1 MITELA
7 DYDFENLY
15 AKLIEC
21 FPDQPWVKIVGDL
34 QHEINETP
42 TFKQLLWKQNIIAY
56 GLKAFGEFG
65 MASLGCEGAEA
76 VMAGMIFA
84 SQVVH
89 LLERISP
96 NNVHKVCGRVRGALK
111 KTDAMRGFLCE
122 LMTATHLT
130 REGCTLDWVDEDQ
143 GDETFDLLAS
153 VPGVGVVEVE
163 CKSIALDRGESLKE
177 KTFYSL
183 IHHLIPLIEPV
194 LPKLTPRPYY
204 CISITLHAAV
214 PDSKFGRMQLA
225 ERLAATVA
233 DEGDGISGLCS
244 ITLDLCSLPELSGDI
259 DTGQLQ
265 GVANEIMG
273 SGDGYRVIKSLG
285 DDSCLAIDVQS
296 SVPSKFEAA
305 LAEVT
310 KKAVRKQMTGQ
321 RPGCLI
327 VRLEG
332 HSGQSLGR
340 VSSEAANALA
350 RRAEKLLSDSSHSHL
365 STVVFL
371 SAAAWEKVSARSQSQ
386 QSTAYIFESS
396 TGRYPNLGLGKLFGL
411 RS

>member
-1 MITELA
+1 
-7 DYDFENLY
+7 
-15 AKLIEC
+15 
-21 FPDQPWVKIVGDL
+21 
-34 QHEINETP
+34 
-42 TFKQLLWKQNIIAY
+42 
-56 GLKAFGEFG
+56 
-65 MASLGCEGAEA
+65 
-76 VMAGMIFA
+76 
-84 SQVVH
+84 
-89 LLERISP
+89 
-96 NNVHKVCGRVRGALK
+96 
-111 KTDAMRGFLCE
+111 
-122 LMTATHLT
+122 
-130 REGCTLDWVDEDQ
+130 
-143 GDETFDLLAS
+143 
-153 VPGVGVVEVE
+153 
-163 CKSIALDRGESLKE
+163 
-177 KTFYSL
+177 
-183 IHHLIPLIEPV
+183 
-194 LPKLTPRPYY
+194 
-204 CISITLHAAV
+204 
-214 PDSKFGRMQLA
+214 MQLA
-225 ERLAATVA
+225 DRLAATVA

-285 DDSCLAIDVQS
+285 DDSYLAIDVQS

-350 RRAEKLLSDSSHSHL
+350 RRAEKLLSDASHSHL

-386 QSTAYIFESS
+386 QSTGYIIESS